1 VKLALD
7 RFQEYPEFD
16 SIQRTSQSVQT
27 KGLRIREMLEAAAT
41 HKKSTPKK
49 NKQPKFQ
56 FHVNKELQTQ
66 LKISTTKSYSTVTQQ
81 TPQEKQLTIVQ
92 PKQRLKQTNRQ
103 DQPPTHAHTY

>member
-1 VKLALD
+1 
-7 RFQEYPEFD
+7 
-16 SIQRTSQSVQT
+16 
-27 KGLRIREMLEAAAT
+27 MLEAAAT

-103 DQPPTHAHTY
+103 DQPPTQATVQTTQTTEETDNQQQDLNEYGI